1 MLSKPRR
8 LRLGAILP
16 AALVVI
22 LAGSVVAA
30 GAASASRAVPPHQ
43 PGGGVQEVVTSVN
56 GSDASLGACVGSDT
70 GTFTMV
76 GHIRQGIVTVN
87 LAATTTYT
95 DAALTPP
102 TSATYANV
110 CVGDQVKVLGTL
122 SSGALAATAVTI
134 VPAQAQ
140 GTVTSV
146 TVGNGNA
153 STAPGSCGTGGSPGS
168 FTLAVRHHDIVT
180 VDVNSTTF
188 SDAALTPATF
198 ADVCVGSQV
207 DVLGTLSSGALAAS
221 AVTIVPAEAQGT
233 VTSVNGVATPST
245 CGTTL
250 PGYFTLAARHHDVV
264 TVGVTTGTTF
274 TDAALTSATFTEVC
288 VGSQVTALGT
298 LSSTALAATL
308 VTIVPAQAQG
318 TVTSVTVDGGT
329 PSTTPGSCGTA
340 LSAGSFT
347 LGGFW
352 ALPVTAAAPRF
363 VTAVDV
369 TSGTTFSDAA
379 LKTPTSAT
387 FGYVCVGSQVTALG
401 TLSSGALAATL
412 VTIVPAQ
419 AQGTVTS
426 VTVDGGTASTTTG
439 SCGTNGST
447 GSFTVGG
454 FRALPM
460 ATAALRRLTTV
471 GVTATTAFT
480 DAALATPMSASFLN
494 VCVGDQVTALG
505 TLSTGDELAATL
517 VTIVPG
523 QVEGIVTS
531 VTAGG
536 APVTTVGSCGTADV
550 AGSFTVAGIAPI
562 GIVPLPV
569 AAISARLLT
578 TVDVTTG
585 TTFTDAA
592 LATPASAS
600 FVNVCV
606 GGHVE
611 AVGTLSSGVLAA
623 TAVTI
628 LPPIALVTGHGNRR
642 G

>member
-134 VPAQAQ
+134 MPAQAQ

-180 VDVNSTTF
+180 VDVSSTTF
-188 SDAALTPATF
+188 SDAALTSATF

-318 TVTSVTVDGGT
+318 TVKSVTVDGGT

-379 LKTPTSAT
+379 LATPTSAS
-387 FGYVCVGSQVTALG
+387 FLNVCVGDQVTALG
-401 TLSSGALAATL
+401 TLSSGDVLAATL

-419 AQGTVTS
+419 VEGIVTS
-426 VTVDGGTASTTTG
+426 VTAEAAPRVTTVG
-439 SCGTNGST
+439 SCGTADVA

-480 DAALATPMSASFLN
+480 DAALATPTSASFLN

-505 TLSTGDELAATL
+505 TLSTGDVLAATL

-569 AAISARLLT
+569 AAISA
-578 TVDVTTG
+578 
-585 TTFTDAA
+585 
-592 LATPASAS
+592 ATSHDS
-600 FVNVCV
+600 
-606 GGHVE
+606 
-611 AVGTLSSGVLAA
+611 
-623 TAVTI
+623 
-628 LPPIALVTGHGNRR
+628 
-642 G
+642 